1 MKLRGRHFFWAL
13 VWPYHQQLII
23 INRKIMRNILLL
35 LFLMSA
41 ALCKENKSELIFI
54 YNAKSGLVNEFLDFA
69 HKIISPSTY
78 NCNLCAITYDNFSM
92 KKKWSDFITSLPV
105 RSKFIYKDKVSN
117 YGYDNI
123 KLPSIILRDK
133 SKSDVIILSE
143 DINKLKKIDQLINML
158 NDRLKELGMSV
169 EKHNKN
175 NLSEEQWKE
184 KLTPEE
190 FHILRE
196 KGTERPFTGE
206 YDKLYEAGT
215 YKCAGC
221 GTELFSSSSKYDSG
235 CGWPAF
241 YDALPE
247 KIEESEDNSFGMKR
261 IEITCENCGGHLGHV
276 FNDGPQP
283 SGLRYCV
290 NSISLDFD
298 SLDDN
303 D

>member
-1 MKLRGRHFFWAL
+1 
-13 VWPYHQQLII
+13 
-23 INRKIMRNILLL
+23 MRTILLL
-35 LFLMSA
+35 LFLMSG
-41 ALCKENKSELIFI
+41 ALCGEDESELIFI
-54 YNAKSGLVNEFLDFA
+54 YNAKSGIVNEFLDFA
-69 HKIISPSTY
+69 HKIVSPSTY
-78 NCNLCAITYDNFSM
+78 NCNLCALSYGNFTM
-92 KKKWSDFITSLPV
+92 KKKWSDYISSLPV
-105 RSKFIYKDKVSN
+105 RSTFTYKDKVSE

-123 KLPSIILRDK
+123 KLPSIIFQNK
-133 SKSDVIILSE
+133 SKSKVIISSE
-143 DINKLKKIDQLINML
+143 EINKLKKIDQLINIL
-158 NDRLKELGMSV
+158 SDRLKDQGMSI
-169 EKHNKN
+169 EKQNKN
-175 NLSEEQWKE
+175 NLSEQEWKE

-190 FHILRE
+190 YHILRE

-206 YDKLYEAGT
+206 YDKFYEDGT

-241 YDALPE
+241 YEALPE
-247 KIEESEDNSFGMKR
+247 KIEESEDNSFGMRR

-298 SLDDN
+298 SGDDDN

>member
-1 MKLRGRHFFWAL
+1 MK
-13 VWPYHQQLII
+13 
-23 INRKIMRNILLL
+23 NILLL
-35 LFLMSA
+35 LFFISG
-41 ALCKENKSELIFI
+41 ALSRENESELIFI

-69 HKIISPSTY
+69 HKIVSPGTY
-78 NCNLCAITYDNFSM
+78 NCNLCAISYGNFSM
-92 KKKWSDFITSLPV
+92 NKKWSDYISSLPV
-105 RSKFIYKDKVSN
+105 KSTFTYKDKASE
-117 YGYDNI
+117 YGYDSI
-123 KLPSIILRDK
+123 KLPSIIFQDK
-133 SKSDVIILSE
+133 SKSKVIISSE
-143 DINKLKKIDQLINML
+143 EINKLKNIDQLINIL
-158 NDRLKELGMSV
+158 SDRLRGQGMSI
-169 EKHNKN
+169 EKQNKN
-175 NLSEEQWKE
+175 DLSEQEWKE

-190 FHILRE
+190 YHILRE

-206 YDKLYEAGT
+206 YDKFYKDGT

-241 YDALPE
+241 YEALPE

-290 NSISLDFD
+290 NSISLDFESGD
-298 SLDDN
+298 GDN

>member
-1 MKLRGRHFFWAL
+1 
-13 VWPYHQQLII
+13 
-23 INRKIMRNILLL
+23 MRIILLL
-35 LFLMSA
+35 LFLTSGV
-41 ALCKENKSELIFI
+41 LCGEDESELIFI
-54 YNAKSGLVNEFLDFA
+54 YNAKSGIVNEFLDFA
-69 HKIISPSTY
+69 HKIVSPSTY
-78 NCNLCAITYDNFSM
+78 NCNLCAISYGNFTM
-92 KKKWSDFITSLPV
+92 KKKWSDYISSLPV
-105 RSKFIYKDKVSN
+105 RSTFTYKDKVSE

-123 KLPSIILRDK
+123 KLPSIIFQDK
-133 SKSDVIILSE
+133 SKSKVIISSE
-143 DINKLKKIDQLINML
+143 EINKLKKIDQLINIL
-158 NDRLKELGMSV
+158 SDRLKDQGLSI
-169 EKHNKN
+169 KKQNQN
-175 NLSEEQWKE
+175 NLSEQEWKE

-190 FHILRE
+190 YHILRE

-206 YDKLYEAGT
+206 YDKFYEDGT

-241 YDALPE
+241 YEALPE
-247 KIEESEDNSFGMKR
+247 KIEESEDNSFGMRR

-298 SLDDN
+298 SGDDDN

>member
-1 MKLRGRHFFWAL
+1 MK
-13 VWPYHQQLII
+13 I
-23 INRKIMRNILLL
+23 ILLL
-35 LFLMSA
+35 LFLISGT
-41 ALCKENKSELIFI
+41 LCGEDESELIFI
-54 YNAKSGLVNEFLDFA
+54 YNAKSGIVNEFLDIA

-78 NCNLCAITYDNFSM
+78 NCNLCALSYGNFSM
-92 KKKWSDFITSLPV
+92 KKKWSDYISSLPV
-105 RSKFIYKDKVSN
+105 KSTFTYKDKVSE
-117 YGYDNI
+117 YGYNNI
-123 KLPSIILRDK
+123 ELPSIIFRNGSR
-133 SKSDVIILSE
+133 SKVIISSE
-143 DINKLKKIDQLINML
+143 EINKLKKIDQLINIL
-158 NDRLKELGMSV
+158 SDRLKDQGMSI
-169 EKHNKN
+169 EKQNKN
-175 NLSEEQWKE
+175 NLSEQEWKE

-190 FHILRE
+190 YHILRE

-206 YDKLYEAGT
+206 YDKFYEDGT

-241 YDALPE
+241 YEALPE
-247 KIEESEDNSFGMKR
+247 KIEESEDNSFGMRR

-290 NSISLDFD
+290 NSISLDFESGD
-298 SLDDN
+298 DDN

>member
-1 MKLRGRHFFWAL
+1 
-13 VWPYHQQLII
+13 
-23 INRKIMRNILLL
+23 
-35 LFLMSA
+35 MSG
-41 ALCKENKSELIFI
+41 ALCGEDESELIFV
-54 YNAKSGLVNEFLDFA
+54 YNAKSGIVNEFLDFA
-69 HKIISPSTY
+69 HKIVSPSTY
-78 NCNLCAITYDNFSM
+78 NCNLCAISYGNFTM
-92 KKKWSDFITSLPV
+92 KKKWSDYISSLPV
-105 RSKFIYKDKVSN
+105 RSTFTHKDKVSE
-117 YGYDNI
+117 YGYNNI
-123 KLPSIILRDK
+123 ELPSIIFRNSSR
-133 SKSDVIILSE
+133 SKVIISSE
-143 DINKLKKIDQLINML
+143 EINKLKKIDQLINIL
-158 NDRLKELGMSV
+158 SDRLKDQGMSI
-169 EKHNKN
+169 EKQNKN
-175 NLSEEQWKE
+175 NLSEQEWKE

-190 FHILRE
+190 YHILRE

-206 YDKLYEAGT
+206 YDKFYEDGT

-241 YDALPE
+241 YEALPE
-247 KIEESEDNSFGMKR
+247 KIEESEDNSFGMRR

-298 SLDDN
+298 SGDDDN

>member
-1 MKLRGRHFFWAL
+1 
-13 VWPYHQQLII
+13 
-23 INRKIMRNILLL
+23 MRTILLL
-35 LFLMSA
+35 LFLMSG
-41 ALCKENKSELIFI
+41 ALCGEDESELIFI
-54 YNAKSGLVNEFLDFA
+54 YNAKSGIVNEFLDFA
-69 HKIISPSTY
+69 HKIVSPSTY
-78 NCNLCAITYDNFSM
+78 NCNLCALSYGNFSM
-92 KKKWSDFITSLPV
+92 KKKWSDYISSLPV
-105 RSKFIYKDKVSN
+105 KSTFTYKDKVSE

-123 KLPSIILRDK
+123 KLPSIIFKDK
-133 SKSDVIILSE
+133 SKSKVIISSE
-143 DINKLKKIDQLINML
+143 EINKLKKIDHLINIL
-158 NDRLKELGMSV
+158 SDRLKDQGMSIKK
-169 EKHNKN
+169 ENKN
-175 NLSEEQWKE
+175 NLSEQEWKE

-190 FHILRE
+190 YHILRE

-206 YDKLYEAGT
+206 YDKFYEDGT

-241 YDALPE
+241 YEALPE
-247 KIEESEDNSFGMKR
+247 KIEESEDNSFGMRR

-298 SLDDN
+298 SGDDDN

>member
-1 MKLRGRHFFWAL
+1 MKT
-13 VWPYHQQLII
+13 
-23 INRKIMRNILLL
+23 ILLL
-35 LFLMSA
+35 LFFVSS
-41 ALCKENKSELIFI
+41 ALCIENESELIFI
-54 YNAKSGLVNEFLDFA
+54 YNAKSGIVNEFLDFA

-78 NCNLCAITYDNFSM
+78 NCNLCAISYGNFTM
-92 KKKWSDFITSLPV
+92 KKKWSDYISSLPV
-105 RSKFIYKDKVSN
+105 RSIFTYKDKVSE
-117 YGYDNI
+117 YGYNNI
-123 KLPSIILRDK
+123 ELPSIIFRNGSR
-133 SKSDVIILSE
+133 SKVIISSE
-143 DINKLKKIDQLINML
+143 EINKLKKIDQLINIL
-158 NDRLKELGMSV
+158 SDRLKGQGMSI
-169 EKHNKN
+169 EKQNKN
-175 NLSEEQWKE
+175 NLSEQEWKE

-190 FHILRE
+190 YHILRE

-206 YDKLYEAGT
+206 YDKFYEDGT

-241 YDALPE
+241 YEALPE
-247 KIEESEDNSFGMKR
+247 KIEESEDNSFGMRR

-290 NSISLDFD
+290 NSISLDFSSGD
-298 SLDDN
+298 GDN

>member
-1 MKLRGRHFFWAL
+1 MKR
-13 VWPYHQQLII
+13 IT
-23 INRKIMRNILLL
+23 
-35 LFLMSA
+35 LFLFLISVVT
-41 ALCKENKSELIFI
+41 CKDNPGELIFI
-54 YNAKSGLVNEFLDFA
+54 YNAKSGLVNELIDFA
-69 HKIISPSTY
+69 HKIVSPSTY
-78 NCNLCAITYDNFSM
+78 NCNLCAISYRNFSM
-92 KKKWSDFITSLPV
+92 KKKWSDYISSLPI
-105 RSKFIYKDKVSN
+105 SSTFTYKDKVSK
-117 YGYDNI
+117 YGYENI
-123 KLPSIILRDK
+123 ELPSIIFRDN
-133 SKSDVIILSE
+133 SKSNVIISNE
-143 DINKLKKIDQLINML
+143 EINKLKKIDQLINIL
-158 NDRLKELGMSV
+158 SDRLKDQVMST
-169 EKHNKN
+169 EKQNKK
-175 NLSEEQWKE
+175 NLSEYEWKE

-196 KGTERPFTGE
+196 KGTERPFTGK
-206 YDKLYEAGT
+206 YDKFYEDGT

-241 YDALPE
+241 YEALPE

-290 NSISLDFD
+290 NSISLDFSSGD
-298 SLDDN
+298 DDN

>member
-1 MKLRGRHFFWAL
+1 
-13 VWPYHQQLII
+13 
-23 INRKIMRNILLL
+23 MRIILLL
-35 LFLMSA
+35 LFLTSG
-41 ALCKENKSELIFI
+41 ALCGEDESELIFI

-69 HKIISPSTY
+69 HKIVSPSTY
-78 NCNLCAITYDNFSM
+78 NCNLCALSYGNFTM
-92 KKKWSDFITSLPV
+92 KKKWSDYISSLPV
-105 RSKFIYKDKVSN
+105 RSTFTYKDKVSE

-123 KLPSIILRDK
+123 KLPSIIFQDK
-133 SKSDVIILSE
+133 SKLEVIISSE
-143 DINKLKKIDQLINML
+143 EINKLKKIDQLINIL
-158 NDRLKELGMSV
+158 SDRLKDQVMSI
-169 EKHNKN
+169 EKQNKN
-175 NLSEEQWKE
+175 NLSEQEWKE

-190 FHILRE
+190 YHILRE

-206 YDKLYEAGT
+206 YDKFYEDGT

-241 YDALPE
+241 YEALPE
-247 KIEESEDNSFGMKR
+247 KIEESEDNSFGMRR

-298 SLDDN
+298 SGDDDN